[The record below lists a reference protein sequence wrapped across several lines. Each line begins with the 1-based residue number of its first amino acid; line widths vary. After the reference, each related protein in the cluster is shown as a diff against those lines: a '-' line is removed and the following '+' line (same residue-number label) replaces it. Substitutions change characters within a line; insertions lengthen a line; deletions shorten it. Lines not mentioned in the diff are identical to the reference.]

1 MRQKLKRFAANERL
15 RPIVQP
21 GKPFYDRA
29 KGRWNA
35 DFFGAERPITV
46 EIACGKGE
54 YSVGLARLHPD
65 RHFVGVDKK
74 GDRLFIGAT
83 EVDEEGIGTVAFLRA
98 DIRRLEDFFAEDEVS
113 ELWMTFP
120 DPRPKEGD
128 ERRRLTY
135 PPRLEV
141 YRRLLKPGARF
152 HLRTDSAP
160 FVAYTE
166 EALAEIGVTE
176 VEIDR
181 AAPVLVGHD
190 GEPITSA
197 FERRFRAEGKPIHHL
212 TCVLG
217 A

>member
-1 MRQKLKRFAANERL
+1 MRQKLKRFEANRHL
-15 RPIVQP
+15 RPVVEP
-21 GKPFYDRA
+21 EKPFYDSA

-35 DFFGAERPITV
+35 DFFGADRPITAEV
-46 EIACGKGE
+46 GCGKGE
-54 YSVGLARLHPD
+54 YSVGLARLYPE
-65 RHFVGVDKK
+65 RHFVGVDVK
-74 GDRLFIGAT
+74 GDRIFIGAT
-83 EVDEEGIGTVAFLRA
+83 EVDEAGMPNVAFLRTDA
-98 DIRRLEDFFAEDEVS
+98 RRLADFFAEDELA

-128 ERRRLTY
+128 ERRRLTF
-135 PPRLEV
+135 PPRLET

-166 EALAEIGVTE
+166 EALAEVGVTGVE
-176 VEIDR
+176 VDR
-181 AAPVLVGHD
+181 DAPVLVGAD
-190 GEPITSA
+190 GAPITSA
-197 FERRFRAEGKPIHHL
+197 FERRFRDAGKPIHHL